1 MQIHLFKTHKL
12 IKTILYILLKRED
25 SFSVLLLKL
34 FGGALLFLL
43 FPIST
48 YSQDFYTHENE
59 DNGIT
64 IIGDAKII
72 IQENT
77 SLKESYTENISKEV
91 SNQTSLKDEAKVVV
105 KEKPLKNS
113 LEQTKK
119 TNSEKYKNID
129 EKLIKKLEQKRE
141 VKIIYNTDAQSEGCL
156 SSNYGTSKSGINN
169 QNQSQKLDKAL
180 FTENKPLVF
189 LFIYQEKQNV
199 LFQFYHSLKVENHLF
214 TRPPP
219 TFI

>member
-1 MQIHLFKTHKL
+1 MQIHFFKTHKL
-12 IKTILYILLKRED
+12 IKKILYSFLKRED

-48 YSQDFYTHENE
+48 YSQDFYAQQNN

-72 IQENT
+72 TQENT

-91 SNQTSLKDEAKVVV
+91 SNQTSLKDKAKVFV

-113 LEQTKK
+113 LAQTKK
-119 TNSEKYKNID
+119 INAEKYKNIE
-129 EKLIKKLEQKRE
+129 EKIKKNLQKIE
-141 VKIIYNTDAQSEGCL
+141 YNNPFSSTDMANKGNRNANS
-156 SSNYGTSKSGINN
+156 SGIVLSLS
-169 QNQSQKLDKAL
+169 QNFAIAICVYQSLRKKLD
-180 FTENKPLVF
+180 
-189 LFIYQEKQNV
+189 V
-199 LFQFYHSLKVENHLF
+199 LYIRKNYFYKHQLSKLNFSEQFSV
-214 TRPPP
+214 RPPP
-219 TFI
+219 VQV

>member
-12 IKTILYILLKRED
+12 FKTILYILLKRED

-48 YSQDFYTHENE
+48 YSQDFDDQQNE

-64 IIGDAKII
+64 IIGEAKII
-72 IQENT
+72 TQENT

-91 SNQTSLKDEAKVVV
+91 SNQTSLKDKAKVFV

-113 LEQTKK
+113 LAQTKK
-119 TNSEKYKNID
+119 IKAEKYKNIE
-129 EKLIKKLEQKRE
+129 EKIKKNLQKIE
-141 VKIIYNTDAQSEGCL
+141 YNNPFSSTGMANKGDSNANSSGTVFSLTQNFAPATCVYQSL
-156 SSNYGTSKSGINN
+156 RK
-169 QNQSQKLDKAL
+169 KLD
-180 FTENKPLVF
+180 
-189 LFIYQEKQNV
+189 V
-199 LFQFYHSLKVENHLF
+199 LYIRKNYYHNHHLSKLNFSEQFSV
-214 TRPPP
+214 RPPP
-219 TFI
+219 VQV

>member
-48 YSQDFYTHENE
+48 YSQDFYAQQNN

-72 IQENT
+72 TQENT
-77 SLKESYTENISKEV
+77 SLKESCTEDISKEV
-91 SNQTSLKDEAKVVV
+91 SQENSVKDEAKVSV
-105 KEKPLKNS
+105 KEKASKNS
-113 LEQTKK
+113 LAQTKK
-119 TNSEKYKNID
+119 IKAEKYKNIE
-129 EKLIKKLEQKRE
+129 EKIKKNLQKIEYTNPFSSTGMANRGNLNANA
-141 VKIIYNTDAQSEGCL
+141 VGTVLSLSQNFAIAICVYQSL
-156 SSNYGTSKSGINN
+156 RK
-169 QNQSQKLDKAL
+169 KLD
-180 FTENKPLVF
+180 
-189 LFIYQEKQNV
+189 V
-199 LFQFYHSLKVENHLF
+199 LYIRKNYYYNHQLSNLNFSEQFSV
-214 TRPPP
+214 RPPP
-219 TFI
+219 VQV

>member
-48 YSQDFYTHENE
+48 YSQDFYAQQNN

-72 IQENT
+72 TQENT
-77 SLKESYTENISKEV
+77 SLKESYIENISKEV
-91 SNQTSLKDEAKVVV
+91 IKQTSLKDKAKVFV

-113 LEQTKK
+113 LAQTKK
-119 TNSEKYKNID
+119 DNSEKYKNIE
-129 EKLIKKLEQKRE
+129 EKIKKNLQKIEYTNPFSSTGMANRGNLNASA
-141 VKIIYNTDAQSEGCL
+141 VGTVLSLSQNFAPAICVYQSL
-156 SSNYGTSKSGINN
+156 RK
-169 QNQSQKLDKAL
+169 KLD
-180 FTENKPLVF
+180 
-189 LFIYQEKQNV
+189 V
-199 LFQFYHSLKVENHLF
+199 LYIRKNYYHNHHLSKLNFSEQFSV
-214 TRPPP
+214 RPPP
-219 TFI
+219 VQV

>member
-48 YSQDFYTHENE
+48 YSQDFYAQQNN

-64 IIGDAKII
+64 IIGEAKII
-72 IQENT
+72 TQENT

-91 SNQTSLKDEAKVVV
+91 IKQTSLKDKAKVFV

-113 LEQTKK
+113 LAQTKK
-119 TNSEKYKNID
+119 DNAEKYKNIE
-129 EKLIKKLEQKRE
+129 EKIKKNLQKIEYTNPFSSTGMANRGNLNASA
-141 VKIIYNTDAQSEGCL
+141 VGTVLSLSQNFAPAIYVYQSL
-156 SSNYGTSKSGINN
+156 RK
-169 QNQSQKLDKAL
+169 KLD
-180 FTENKPLVF
+180 
-189 LFIYQEKQNV
+189 V
-199 LFQFYHSLKVENHLF
+199 LYIRKNYYYNHQLSNLNFSEQFSV
-214 TRPPP
+214 RPPP
-219 TFI
+219 VQV

>member
-34 FGGALLFLL
+34 FGGALLYLL

-77 SLKESYTENISKEV
+77 SLKESYTENISKEEV
-91 SNQTSLKDEAKVVV
+91 KQTSLKDDAKVSV
-105 KEKPLKNS
+105 KKKTIKNS
-113 LEQTKK
+113 LAQTKK
-119 TNSEKYKNID
+119 DNAKKYKNIE
-129 EKLIKKLEQKRE
+129 EKIKKNLQKIE
-141 VKIIYNTDAQSEGCL
+141 YNNPFSSTGMANRGNRNANAVGTVFSLSKNFAPAICAYQSL
-156 SSNYGTSKSGINN
+156 SK
-169 QNQSQKLDKAL
+169 KLD
-180 FTENKPLVF
+180 
-189 LFIYQEKQNV
+189 V
-199 LFQFYHSLKVENHLF
+199 LYIRKNYYYNHQLSMLNFSEQFSV
-214 TRPPP
+214 RPPP
-219 TFI
+219 FQV

>member
-48 YSQDFYTHENE
+48 YSQDFYAQQNN

-72 IQENT
+72 TQENT
-77 SLKESYTENISKEV
+77 SLKESCTEDISKEV
-91 SNQTSLKDEAKVVV
+91 SQENSVKDEAKVVV
-105 KEKPLKNS
+105 KEKTIKNS
-113 LEQTKK
+113 LAQTKK
-119 TNSEKYKNID
+119 DNAEKYKNIE
-129 EKLIKKLEQKRE
+129 EKIKKNLQKIEYTNPFSSTGMANRGNLNANA
-141 VKIIYNTDAQSEGCL
+141 VGTVLSLSQNFAIAICVYQSL
-156 SSNYGTSKSGINN
+156 RK
-169 QNQSQKLDKAL
+169 KLD
-180 FTENKPLVF
+180 
-189 LFIYQEKQNV
+189 V
-199 LFQFYHSLKVENHLF
+199 LYIRKNYYHNHHLSKLNFSEQFSV
-214 TRPPP
+214 RPPP
-219 TFI
+219 VQV

>member
-48 YSQDFYTHENE
+48 YSQDFYAQQNN

-72 IQENT
+72 TQENT
-77 SLKESYTENISKEV
+77 SLKESCTEDISKEV
-91 SNQTSLKDEAKVVV
+91 SQENSVKDEAKVVV
-105 KEKPLKNS
+105 KEKTIKNS
-113 LEQTKK
+113 LAQTKK
-119 TNSEKYKNID
+119 DNAEKYKNIE
-129 EKLIKKLEQKRE
+129 EKIKKNLQKIEYTNPFSSTGMANRGNLNANA
-141 VKIIYNTDAQSEGCL
+141 VGTVLSLSQNFAIAICVYQSL
-156 SSNYGTSKSGINN
+156 RK
-169 QNQSQKLDKAL
+169 KLD
-180 FTENKPLVF
+180 
-189 LFIYQEKQNV
+189 V
-199 LFQFYHSLKVENHLF
+199 LYIRKNYYYNHQLSNLNFSEQFSV
-214 TRPPP
+214 RPPP
-219 TFI
+219 VQV